1 MAALRRFFSSAILAT
16 AVFLAVGTGSAAFGG
31 DAPTASGPALDEAKV
46 KLPLSA
52 VEPAVIAPRP
62 APVTS
67 QPLIPGGARNYYRS
81 GRDRFD
87 EQLWGEAINDLAKA
101 LQISPQYDEARV
113 LLARA
118 ALLQGNTALAKTHL
132 LEALKSRP
140 DDVAVHQLLGDI
152 AWRAHDAS
160 GASEQF
166 RIALVCPNAEADRPE
181 VVISHLFLGLAL
193 REQGYLAAAADE
205 LSQFLAATENPS
217 GALNHPELQQVTAL
231 YRGQAIAAIG
241 ELNDRIGRPLEAIDA
256 YRRAVAANPGDVA
269 MRVKLARALATM
281 PGGSPE
287 AVGIVLELLRD
298 DESQIGIGLLIEICG
313 KPGSQC
319 DADAELL
326 GLAKKTH
333 NAGLL
338 QRIAARMSD
347 QGKSNEASEL
357 LERLVEL
364 QPDRLDVYLE
374 LADLRLKQGDDVGYV
389 NALAGAIRRSKD
401 AYERVDAVL
410 ATARPKSRDELIAA
424 ARKAVNA
431 GGEDASIRMVVLGRL
446 LALDGKIDEA
456 ARVLGQATDADP
468 KLGPAYAALA
478 ELKLTRGMWQA
489 ALDSCKKA
497 EDAGVR
503 EATVYRIKGQALAGL
518 DERQEAEKALQEAV
532 RLNPKDAKSLHALA
546 AFYEQTNQGG
556 KAVATLKRIVES
568 VDSKDFSARES
579 LIRSLLGGND
589 VENRAANLKTAR
601 RHVAELRRLGAPA
614 NIVIRS
620 EAWLRMAN
628 ESPKDRDAALQ
639 RFRDALDKLTV
650 QYPKDVDTALDLAQ
664 SYYFERNYQQA
675 LARIDRVLTAVPD
688 AVRARELRARVLA
701 KLMRYADAIAVW
713 KGLLAERPRNAEWL
727 TQLADVAMDAGEYT
741 LAAETCRKLAD
752 REDLKDGR
760 GIYRY
765 GLVEALV
772 AAKEW
777 DAAIRASREWLDS
790 DPENEMLR
798 RRHIAILDLAGR
810 PEDGLIL
817 AESWLKAKPNDPV
830 ARSCVA
836 ERLVALKRFNEA
848 NRRALGW
855 LAARPEDINSMRI
868 LIDVLMEGKQ
878 YDEAME
884 IYGSCVDDPQLHDRY
899 VSEYAR
905 DLRRARRMDESIKF
919 WEDLTRGEPRVDFQN
934 GLVRAY
940 MDARRWTDAE
950 RVVEKM
956 MGDDVA
962 NMNAGKPYSLR
973 AVVGGYRMLAT
984 IYQYSGRAAK
994 CHEALEKVLNLI
1006 PVESSEYVG
1015 ACNDLGYLWSDS
1027 GVNLERAEQL
1037 TRIAAAEEPRYSA
1050 YLDSLGWVLYK
1061 QGKNDEA
1068 VRFLGRAAERSVAP
1082 DAVIL
1087 EHHGDAL
1094 CRSGDLKG
1102 AEKRWREALK
1112 AVDEQDEPLTPEH
1125 DDVVRRCRQKLDTLS
1140 KGGRPVPQPL
1150 GSEQTSQ
1157 PADEK

>member
-1 MAALRRFFSSAILAT
+1 MAALRRFSSSKILT
-16 AVFLAVGTGSAAFGG
+16 TLVSFAVGVGSAAFAD
-31 DAPTASGPALDEAKV
+31 DAPTASGPALDESKAR
-46 KLPLSA
+46 LPLSA
-52 VEPAVIAPRP
+52 IEPAVTAPRTAP
-62 APVTS
+62 ATS
-67 QPLIPGGARNYYRS
+67 QAQIPAGARNYYRS

-101 LQISPQYDEARV
+101 LQISPQFDEARV

-132 LEALKSRP
+132 LAALKSRP
-140 DDVAVHQLLGDI
+140 DDVTVHQLLGDI
-152 AWRAHDAS
+152 AWRAHDANE
-160 GASEQF
+160 ATDQF
-166 RIALVCPNAEADRPE
+166 RIALLCPNAEAGRPE

-193 REQGYLAAAADE
+193 REKGYLAAAADE
-205 LSQFLAATENPS
+205 LSQFLAATENS
-217 GALNHPELQQVTAL
+217 GTAPDHPELRQVTAL

-269 MRVKLARALATM
+269 MKVKLARALATM

-298 DESQIGIGLLIEICG
+298 DESQVGIGLLVEICG
-313 KPGSQC
+313 KPGSNC

-326 GLAKKTH
+326 RLARKTR

-347 QGKSNEASEL
+347 QGKANEASEL

-364 QPDRLDVYLE
+364 QPDRLEVYLE
-374 LADLRLKQGDDVGYV
+374 LAELRLTQGDDVGYV

-410 ATARPKSRDELIAA
+410 ATANPKSRAALIAA
-424 ARKAVNA
+424 ARKAVDA
-431 GGEDASIRMVVLGRL
+431 GGEDAPVRMVVLGRL
-446 LALDGKIDEA
+446 LAQDGKIDEA

-468 KLGPAYAALA
+468 KLGPAYAASA

-489 ALDSCKKA
+489 ALESCKKA

-503 EATVYRIKGQALAGL
+503 EATLYRVKGQALAGL
-518 DERQEAEKALQEAV
+518 DERAEAEKALLEAV

-546 AFYEQTNQGG
+546 AFYEQTNQGE

-568 VDSKDFSARES
+568 VDSKDFAARES

-614 NIVIRS
+614 NVVLRS

-675 LARIDRVLTAVPD
+675 LARIDRVLAAVPD

-727 TQLADVAMDAGEYT
+727 TQLADVAMDASEYT

-752 REDLKDGR
+752 RDDLKDGR
-760 GIYRY
+760 SIYRY

-777 DAAIRASREWLDS
+777 DAAIRASREWLES

-798 RRHIAILDLAGR
+798 RRHLIILNLAGR
-810 PEDGLIL
+810 QEDGLVL
-817 AESWLKAKPNDPV
+817 AESWLKAKPDDPF

-836 ERLVALKRFNEA
+836 EKLVALKRFDEA

-855 LAARPEDINSMRI
+855 LSARPGDTNSTRI
-868 LIDVLMEGKQ
+868 LIEVLMEGKQ

-884 IYGSCVDDPQLHDRY
+884 IYGSCVDDPQLHDRFIRD
-899 VSEYAR
+899 YAR
-905 DLRRARRMDESIKF
+905 DLRRARRTDELVKLC
-919 WEDLTRGEPRVDFQN
+919 EDLSRGESNPEFQN
-934 GLVRAY
+934 ELVRAY

-984 IYQYSGRAAK
+984 IYQYSGRAAR

-1027 GVNLERAEQL
+1027 GVNLDRAEAL

-1061 QGKNDEA
+1061 KGKNDEA
-1068 VRFLGRAAERSVAP
+1068 VRFLGRAVERSMAP

-1087 EHHGDAL
+1087 EHHGDSL

-1102 AEKRWREALK
+1102 AEKRWKEALK
-1112 AVDEQDEPLTPEH
+1112 AVDEHDEPLTPEH
-1125 DDVVRRCRQKLDTLS
+1125 DDVVRRCREKLDTLS

-1150 GSEQTSQ
+1150 GSEQTGQ